1 MRYLVIVVALAVAPV
16 GIAHADGKAKAI
28 SGALADALSMSP
40 EGAHLPPI
48 VLLDSETKF
57 KEPFLYGDGSPT
69 NELLHVVV
77 GLAAD
82 GHAGWVAADTGVI
95 MACGMEG
102 CAKILRDAAREATVK
117 PPFHHTALVEDGKVL
132 FLHIGST
139 GKGVGI
145 GLPMETQIADDARPV
160 VEQFQ
165 KSIADPKALAATISA
180 RKDVVLYGTEPTERF
195 VGGAAARATLL
206 KWDLS
211 LAVQGGIRA
220 GVTRSKAV
228 AWIAADVEARSAK
241 SKTTLPYRLTVVYEK
256 TGAEW
261 KIVQLH
267 FS

>member
-1 MRYLVIVVALAVAPV
+1 MKYLVILVALV
-16 GIAHADGKAKAI
+16 GVAHADDKAKAI
-28 SGALADALSMSP
+28 ASAVSDAMFV
-40 EGAHLPPI
+40 GHDKDFPPI
-48 VLLDSETKF
+48 VLLDHDTKF
-57 KEPFLYGDGSPT
+57 KEPFIYGDGSPD
-69 NELLHVVV
+69 NGLLHVVV

-82 GHAGWVAADTGVI
+82 GHAGWLAADSGVI

-102 CAKILRDAAREATVK
+102 CAKILRDAAREAKVK
-117 PPFHHTALVEDGKVL
+117 PPFHHTALVEDGKLL

-139 GKGVGI
+139 GKGVGYE
-145 GLPMETQIADDARPV
+145 GLMEPQIPEDARPA

-165 KSIADPKALAATISA
+165 KSIADPKAFAATISA

-211 LAVQGGIRA
+211 LTVHGGIRA
-220 GVTRSKAV
+220 GVTKSRAV
-228 AWIAADVEARSAK
+228 AWLAADVDARSAK

-261 KIVQLH
+261 KIVQIH